1 MTHLLGDMDILK
13 DILNVPSA
21 HPALPG
27 HFPGNPLV
35 PGVVLL
41 SMITET
47 AERGYAGLVRIK
59 GMPIVKFL
67 APVHP
72 HTAVMLTVT
81 PVSEGLLKFECR
93 TGNTLIAN
101 GSIETTVFRS

>member
-1 MTHLLGDMDILK
+1 MAHPLDDMDILN
-13 DILNVPSA
+13 DTLSVPST

-47 AERGYAGLVRIK
+47 AERGYAGLVRIR

-67 APVHP
+67 APLQPDMLFV
-72 HTAVMLTVT
+72 LTVV
-81 PVSEGLLKFECR
+81 PVSTDLLKFECR
-93 TGNTLIAN
+93 AGGTLIAS
-101 GSIETTVFRS
+101 GSIETVVY